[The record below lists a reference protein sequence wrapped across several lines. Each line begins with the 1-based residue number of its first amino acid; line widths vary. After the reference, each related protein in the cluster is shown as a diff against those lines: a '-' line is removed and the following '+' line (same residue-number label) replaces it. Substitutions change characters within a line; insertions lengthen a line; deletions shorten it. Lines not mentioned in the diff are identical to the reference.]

1 MFLLCLGVVF
11 AEVSEFEEEQQL
23 EYIPEEI
30 ELREAPLEFE
40 EPINDETELVLDLLS
55 QNLLPERFK
64 AESFFKTWVRF
75 YLFIFFIPVF
85 GLSVIP

>member
-11 AEVSEFEEEQQL
+11 AEVSEFEEEEEL
-23 EYIPEEI
+23 EYTPEGNG
-30 ELREAPLEFE
+30 LREAPLEFE

-64 AESFFKTWVRF
+64 DESFFKTWVRF
-75 YLFIFFIPVF
+75 YLFIFFRPFFRTV
-85 GLSVIP
+85 